1 MWASGVLIILVERV
15 YHSPALKE
23 STCPIGL
30 KDLDSYSLYAY
41 IPICLYSYMPICLYA
56 YLLAMKDSGHVEIFT
71 RTRRRVAR
79 WFYVLR
85 RAKHLSPNSKVQPHC
100 TVYSPY

>member
-15 YHSPALKE
+15 CHSPALKE
-23 STCPIGL
+23 STGPIGL

-41 IPICLYSYMPICLYA
+41 MPSMPSLPA
-56 YLLAMKDSGHVEIFT
+56 LKDSGHIEIFT

-79 WFYVLR
+79 
-85 RAKHLSPNSKVQPHC
+85 
-100 TVYSPY
+100 

>member
-30 KDLDSYSLYAY
+30 KDMCSYSLYAY
-41 IPICLYSYMPICLYA
+41 MPSLPA
-56 YLLAMKDSGHVEIFT
+56 LKDSGHVEIFT

-79 WFYVLR
+79 
-85 RAKHLSPNSKVQPHC
+85 
-100 TVYSPY
+100 

>member
-30 KDLDSYSLYAY
+30 KDMCSYSLYA
-41 IPICLYSYMPICLYA
+41 YMPICLYA
-56 YLLAMKDSGHVEIFT
+56 FSALKDSGHVEIFT

-79 WFYVLR
+79 
-85 RAKHLSPNSKVQPHC
+85 
-100 TVYSPY
+100 